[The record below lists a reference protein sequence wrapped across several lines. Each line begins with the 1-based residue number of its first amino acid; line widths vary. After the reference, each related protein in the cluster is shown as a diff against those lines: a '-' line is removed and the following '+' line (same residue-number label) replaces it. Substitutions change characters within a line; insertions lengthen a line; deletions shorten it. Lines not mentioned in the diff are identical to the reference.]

1 MQDIWSTSPLMAIL
15 IFGLPFLVFTF
26 LIVMLCCLESPEE
39 DQQGYEENGEQRE
52 VNGDEK
58 DEHTE
63 HVPTPKSTR
72 LKDD

>member
-1 MQDIWSTSPLMAIL
+1 MAIL

-39 DQQGYEENGEQRE
+39 DQLEYDENGEQRV

-58 DEHTE
+58 DEHGE
-63 HVPTPKSTR
+63 HAPVPKSTR
-72 LKDD
+72 LKKD